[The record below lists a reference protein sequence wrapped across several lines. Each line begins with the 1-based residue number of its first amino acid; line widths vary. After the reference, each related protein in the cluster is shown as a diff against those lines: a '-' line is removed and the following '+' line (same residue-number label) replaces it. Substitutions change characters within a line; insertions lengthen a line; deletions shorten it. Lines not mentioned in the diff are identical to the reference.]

1 MREDER
7 KSRPRARA
15 MRHRMT
21 KAEFALWIRLREANR
36 HGFKFRRQHPI
47 GPYAAD
53 FAHVR
58 GRLVIEI
65 DGETHGTEKEIEHD
79 RRRDA
84 FMKARGWDIV
94 RFRNIDVYENIDGI
108 VEQLAR
114 RLGPHPAARNGRPT
128 SPASG
133 RG

>member
-7 KSRPRARA
+7 ESRPRAKA
-15 MRHRMT
+15 MRREMT
-21 KAEFALWIRLREANR
+21 KAEFVLWTRLREANR
-36 HGFKFRRQHPI
+36 HGYKFRRQHPI

-65 DGETHGTEKEIEHD
+65 DGETHGTEEELAYD

-84 FMKARGWDIV
+84 YMQARGWTVV
-94 RFRNIDVYENIDGI
+94 RFPNVEVYENVDGL
-108 VEQLAR
+108 VEHLLG
-114 RLGPHPAARNGRPT
+114 RLGPHPAAKRRPT